1 MAKKSSVVHERNPAM
16 PMPTHQPLAARMR
29 PTTLDELI
37 GQSHLIFPG
46 APLKGIVEGSSQASV
61 LLWGPPGT
69 GKSSI
74 AYVIGQST
82 DKRFVELSA
91 TSATVKDVRDVF
103 AKAQKAREEDDQST
117 ILFLDEIHR
126 FTKSQQDILLP
137 AVENGTISLIGATTE
152 NPSFSVIS
160 ALQSRSILLVLKQL
174 TTEDITVLLS
184 RALDDPQGLDGVVS
198 AQDAVLDEISRLASG
213 DARQALGRLEVCAQT
228 VQAAGGTEITMET
241 IAQVT
246 GTATQRYDKNG
257 DQHYDIISAFIKSMR
272 GSDPQAALH
281 WLARMIEAGEDP
293 RYIAR
298 RLVVHASEDVGM
310 ADPSVLSTC
319 VAAAQAVQLIGM
331 PEAKLNLAHATV
343 AVATAPKSGAVC
355 SGINAALEA
364 VQKGKSGEV
373 PMHLRDAHY
382 PGAKALG
389 HGQGYLFPHD
399 FPHNVV
405 AQQYLPAGMSS
416 TRYYEPTTNGFE
428 KVITDRMKAINDLTK
443 KMP

>member
-1 MAKKSSVVHERNPAM
+1 M
-16 PMPTHQPLAARMR
+16 PMSTTHQPLAARMR
-29 PTTLDELI
+29 PTTLDEVV
-37 GQSHLIFPG
+37 GQNHLIFPG
-46 APLKGIVEGSSQASV
+46 SPLKAIVEGELQASV

-69 GKSSI
+69 GKTTL
-74 AYVIGQST
+74 AHVIGQST

-91 TSATVKDVRDVF
+91 TSATVKEVREVF
-103 AKAQKAREEDDQST
+103 AKAERARDEDDEST

-126 FTKSQQDILLP
+126 FTKAQQDILLP
-137 AVENGTISLIGATTE
+137 AVEQGTIALIGATTE

-160 ALQSRSILLVLKQL
+160 ALQSRSILLVLQPMQ
-174 TTEDITVLLS
+174 TTHIVELLG
-184 RALDDPQGLDGVVS
+184 RAIDDPRGLDGAVS
-198 AQDAVLDEISRLASG
+198 AEGAVLEEIARLASG
-213 DARQALGRLEVCAQT
+213 DTRQALGRLEVCAQM
-228 VQAAGGTEITMET
+228 VQAAGSTEITMET
-241 IAQVT
+241 VAQVT
-246 GTATQRYDKNG
+246 GTATQRYDKDG

-364 VQKGKSGEV
+364 VQKGRTGEV

-382 PGAKALG
+382 PGAAALG

-399 FPHNVV
+399 YPHNVV
-405 AQQYLPAGMSS
+405 AQQYLPDRALDAV
-416 TRYYEPTTNGFE
+416 YYEPTANGFE
-428 KVITDRMKAINDLTK
+428 QTISERIEGIRRFTQ
-443 KMP
+443 P